1 MKDRELFTIAEVS
14 TRLNIPKHTI
24 RFWEKACPEIFTPNR
39 TKGGQRRFSRRD
51 LFRIEQI
58 KRMRERG
65 MGLHEI
71 RQLLA
76 QGEPK
81 EELGSIQ
88 VEYLAQKVAEL
99 IKTEISDFFKA
110 KTG

>member
-24 RFWEKACPEIFTPNR
+24 RFWGKACPEIFTPNR

-58 KRMRERG
+58 KIMRERG
-65 MGLHEI
+65 MGLHKI
-71 RQLLA
+71 KQLLA
-76 QGEPK
+76 QNEAK
-81 EELGSIQ
+81 EEMGSIQ
-88 VEYLAQKVAEL
+88 VEYLARRVAEL
-99 IKTEISDFFKA
+99 IKTDISNLLKA
-110 KTG
+110 KTE